1 MKKNKN
7 ITIVVAEDS
16 QTQAEQLRFLLEREG
31 YTVFC
36 GRNGL
41 EALKLIKHH
50 IPTLII
56 SDILMPELDGYQ
68 LCRKIKNDNRLNHIP
83 VILLTILSNPADI
96 IKGLECGAENF
107 ITKPYENEFLLLSLQ
122 RIVSNIELRQQPT
135 AEAGLDVHFDG
146 KNYRTDA
153 SRVQILDLLLS
164 SIENSIR
171 ENKKLIQINEQ
182 LKKAREELKHLNQ
195 NLEKEVENRTEK
207 IKRLNS
213 LLAAIRNINQLIVRE
228 KDPGRLL
235 QTACEQLVRIRDYH
249 HAVCL
254 YMDQS
259 GKIKLMGQSGLG
271 DDTARLSDYMEK
283 GLLPACCSRAL
294 EKENV
299 VIIKDHS
306 ANCGDCP
313 LISKEKEY
321 KSISVPLKYNRRIYG
336 ILLIHSPQRISSIRE
351 EAGLLKEAAG
361 DLAFA
366 LYDIE
371 LKAEH
376 DKANRELAK
385 RTYDLNERVK
395 ELNCLHGLDEVM
407 TLPGISISEVFHET
421 LLLIRH
427 TWQFPDITACRI
439 EYEGQTFQSENFV
452 ETEWSMK
459 NVLIIQG
466 EKKGFLEVCYT
477 EKIPGY
483 SGDPFLEEEI
493 YLQQNIARNLEKFIQ
508 GKITEDKLKE
518 QYKLINQLIDSSP
531 DLIAVKNQEGRY
543 ILNNTA
549 FIQFNGLQDPEKVTG
564 KTDFD
569 MFPGERAKRYAEDDS
584 RVIKTGEP
592 EFNMEEMIPDTEGNE
607 RWFLTLKIPLTDES
621 GNTTGLIRISRD
633 ITARKSYTIELIK
646 AKEEAVKANR
656 LKTAFLMN
664 MSHEIRTPMNA
675 IIGFS
680 ELLSKPAITDH
691 DKNRFL
697 MIIKENSQQLLRL
710 INDILDISKIE
721 SGSVE
726 IAPRI
731 FSLRDMILELYEYF
745 KNQKI
750 LMGKKDLDIRIREEC
765 IDVDHKLLTDPVR
778 LRQIISNL
786 MGNALKFTETGYI
799 EIGYEITSFK
809 SPVDEKS
816 GAGDQSYLRFSI
828 RDTGIGIKEE
838 NYSFIFDRFSK
849 VEGKMKLFDGA
860 GLGLTISRNL
870 VHLLGGEIWVESE
883 VKKGSS
889 FFFTIPF
896 GTTKK
901 DVLKKEISART
912 MTQYDWKNK
921 LILVAEDEE
930 SNYSLVKYGLEKTGA
945 ILLWA
950 KNGKEA
956 AEMCLTNKAIDLV
969 LMDIKMP
976 KMDGLEAIRKIRIG
990 RQDLPVIAV
999 TAYATNDDMDQCKEA
1014 GCDEFVPKPVNFED
1028 LYMKI
1033 DNCFN
1038 KR

>member
-16 QTQAEQLRFLLEREG
+16 QTQAEQLRFLLEGEG
-31 YTVFC
+31 YTIFC

-68 LCRKIKNDNRLNHIP
+68 LCSKIKKDNRLKHIP
-83 VILLTILSNPADI
+83 VVLLTLLSHPADI

-107 ITKPYENEFLLLSLQ
+107 ITKPFENEFLLLSLQ
-122 RIVSNIELRQQPT
+122 RIILNIELRQEPH
-135 AEAGLDVHFDG
+135 AESGLDVHFNG
-146 KNYRTDA
+146 KNYRIDA
-153 SRVQILDLLLS
+153 NQGQILDLLLS

-171 ENKKLIQINEQ
+171 ENKKLIQTNEQ
-182 LKKAREELKHLNQ
+182 LKKTREKLKHLNQ
-195 NLEKEVENRTEK
+195 NLEKEVEKRTEK
-207 IKRLNS
+207 IIRLNS
-213 LLAAIRNINQLIVRE
+213 LLKAIRNINQLIVRE

-235 QTACEQLVRIRDYH
+235 QTACEQLVWIRDYH

-254 YMDQS
+254 YMHQS

-271 DDTARLSDYMEK
+271 DDAARLSDYMEK
-283 GLLPACCSRAL
+283 GLLPACCKKVL

-336 ILLIHSPQRISSIRE
+336 ILIIHSIQRISSMRE
-351 EAGLLKEAAG
+351 ESGLLNEAAG

-376 DKANRELAK
+376 DKANRDLAK

-407 TLPGISISEVFHET
+407 TLPGVSISEVFHET

-427 TWQFPDITACRI
+427 AWQFPDITACRI
-439 EYEGQTFQSENFV
+439 EYEGQAFQSENFT
-452 ETEWSMK
+452 ETEWSLK
-459 NVLIIQG
+459 TDLIIQG
-466 EKKGFLEVCYT
+466 KKKGFLEVCYT
-477 EKIPGY
+477 EIPGY

-493 YLQQNIARNLEKFIQ
+493 YLQQNIAGNLEKFIQ
-508 GKITEDKLKE
+508 GKIAEDKLKE
-518 QYKLINQLIDSSP
+518 QYKLLNQLINSSP
-531 DLIAVKNQEGRY
+531 DLITVKDQEGRY

-549 FIQFNGLQDPEKVTG
+549 FIQFKGLQDPEKVTG

-569 MFPGERAKRYAEDDS
+569 LFPGERAERYEEEDS

-592 EFNMEEMIPDTEGNE
+592 EFNLEEMIPDTDGNE

-621 GNTTGLIRISRD
+621 GNATGLISISRD
-633 ITARKSYTIELIK
+633 ITELK
-646 AKEEAVKANR
+646 RNSMELLQAKEEAVKANS

-680 ELLSKPAITDH
+680 DLLSKSDITDP
-691 DKNRFL
+691 DRNTFL
-697 MIIKENSQQLLRL
+697 RIIIENSQQLLRL
-710 INDILDISKIE
+710 IDDILDISKIE
-721 SGSVE
+721 SGLVE
-726 IAPRI
+726 IAPKI
-731 FSLRDMILELYEYF
+731 FSMRDMISELVEYF
-745 KNQKI
+745 KNQRN
-750 LMGKKDLDIRIREEC
+750 LVGKKDLDIRIQEEC
-765 IDVDHKLLTDPVR
+765 INVDHKLSTDPGR

-786 MGNALKFTETGYI
+786 MENALKFTESGTI

-809 SPVDEKS
+809 SPDDEKS
-816 GAGDQSYLRFSI
+816 GAGEQSYLRFSVK
-828 RDTGIGIKEE
+828 DTGIGIKKE

-849 VEGKMKLFDGA
+849 VEDKIKLYSGV
-860 GLGLTISRNL
+860 GLGLTISGNL

-883 VKKGSS
+883 VDKGSC
-889 FFFTIPF
+889 FYFTIPYEQ
-896 GTTKK
+896 THKERETVKK
-901 DVLKKEISART
+901 SE
-912 MTQYDWKNK
+912 MTEMRYDWKNK
-921 LILVAEDEE
+921 LILIAEDEE
-930 SNYSLVKYGLEKTGA
+930 SNYSLLKYGLEKTGA
-945 ILLWA
+945 TLLWA

-956 AEMCLTNKAIDLV
+956 AEMCQSDSSIDLV

-976 KMDGLEAIRKIRIG
+976 GMDGLEATRMIRIN
-990 RQDLPVIAV
+990 RQDLPIIAV
-999 TAYATNDDMDQCKEA
+999 TAYATNDDMKQCKEA
-1014 GCDEFVPKPVNFED
+1014 GCDEFISKPVNFED
-1028 LYMKI
+1028 LFVKI
-1033 DNCFN
+1033 NSCFD
-1038 KR
+1038 KS